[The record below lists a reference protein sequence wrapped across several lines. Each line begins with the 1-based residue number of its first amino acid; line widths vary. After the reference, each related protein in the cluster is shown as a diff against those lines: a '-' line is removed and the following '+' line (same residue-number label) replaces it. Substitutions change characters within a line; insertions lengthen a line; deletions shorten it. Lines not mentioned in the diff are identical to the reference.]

1 MRRADRL
8 FQIVQYL
15 QGRRLTTAAQLAA
28 WLQVSERTIY
38 RDIQSLS
45 TSGVPVDSEAGVGY
59 RLRKEFNLPPLMFT
73 EAEIQALTIG
83 ARMVAAWSGEAL
95 GHNAR
100 SALTKITAALP
111 TSKQHSIEATRLYAP
126 ILCHEQRQNGAT
138 LFDQV
143 HQAIQLQL
151 RCQLS
156 YADAQS
162 NLSERHIWPLA
173 LHFWGYSWTLGA
185 WCEQRQ
191 DFRNFRLDRI
201 QQLQLLAEHYPDESG
216 KRLSD
221 FVHQMQ
227 SNTHGS
233 VKSMQTL

>member
-45 TSGVPVDSEAGVGY
+45 TSGVPVEAEAGVGY

-73 EAEIQALTIG
+73 EGETQALTIG
-83 ARMVAAWSGEAL
+83 ARMVAAWSGDSL
-95 GHNAR
+95 GNNAR
-100 SALTKITAALP
+100 SALAKITAALP
-111 TSKQHSIEATRLYAP
+111 TGKQHSVEATRLYAP
-126 ILCHEQRQNGAT
+126 ILCHEQRQNGLT
-138 LFDQV
+138 LFDQI
-143 HQAIQLQL
+143 HQAIQLQW
-151 RCQLS
+151 RCELS
-156 YADAQS
+156 YVDAQNNVS
-162 NLSERHIWPLA
+162 QRYIWPLA
-173 LHFWGYSWTLGA
+173 LHFWGYTWTLGA

-201 QQLQLLAEHYPDESG
+201 QQLQLLDEHYPDEPG

-221 FVHQMQ
+221 FVHRMQ
-227 SNTHGS
+227 NNKHDGIN
-233 VKSMQTL
+233 SMQLR